1 MMMITQREKDENL
14 MIVAAVIG
22 YALKHD
28 IETPD
33 VYDLFRKNDIPKK
46 IRACY
51 DVLHSQSID
60 ESLYFAEDILAQSGR
75 EPDLRPLT
83 PPLSILPRTER

>member
-1 MMMITQREKDENL
+1 MAQREKDENL

-28 IETPD
+28 IETDAAYDIFDKYD
-33 VYDLFRKNDIPKK
+33 VFNK

-51 DVLHSQSID
+51 DVLHTQSID
-60 ESLYFAEDILAQSGR
+60 ESLYFAEDVLAQNAS
-75 EPDLRPLT
+75 
-83 PPLSILPRTER
+83 